1 MKRKIL
7 FISGIVVILLLS
19 VGAFGFWWMTQQPL
33 YTPGMVR
40 AEQNL
45 RGPLTPP
52 AQTGDPDYWQ
62 VEDDIKLYHFAEG
75 TGRNVLIVHGGPGMP
90 FREPL
95 AGLASL
101 TGDYR
106 FIYYDQRGCGKSSR
120 PINKFTSQNMYE
132 NMTTLDK
139 TLGLG
144 AQIADIERIRQILGE
159 EKLILI
165 GHSWGGF
172 LASLYAAEFPDHV
185 EKLILI
191 SPANSLVMPQPDA
204 DSDLFASVRTR
215 LPEDRVAEYDAFMKE
230 YMDFNKLFTRSEQDL
245 IDMDAKF
252 GKYYLS
258 VVNLTEDKIIE
269 QGEPGGW
276 MTWGMY
282 ISMGQRH
289 DYRDLMRKVTAPV
302 LVIHGTDDL
311 QSEKASR
318 LYSDT
323 FPNARFA
330 AIQGVGHFSFQEK
343 PGQFEDIVDKFLR

>member
-1 MKRKIL
+1 MEIWNETEN
-7 FISGIVVILLLS
+7 IVYFRDRCDPVTVRRSLWVLVDDS
-19 VGAFGFWWMTQQPL
+19 TAVVHTRYGPRGAESARPA
-33 YTPGMVR
+33 YT
-40 AEQNL
+40 
-45 RGPLTPP
+45 P

-165 GHSWGGF
+165 GHSWAGSCLTLRGG
-172 LASLYAAEFPDHV
+172 
-185 EKLILI
+185 I
-191 SPANSLVMPQPDA
+191 S
-204 DSDLFASVRTR
+204 
-215 LPEDRVAEYDAFMKE
+215 
-230 YMDFNKLFTRSEQDL
+230 
-245 IDMDAKF
+245 
-252 GKYYLS
+252 
-258 VVNLTEDKIIE
+258 
-269 QGEPGGW
+269 
-276 MTWGMY
+276 
-282 ISMGQRH
+282 
-289 DYRDLMRKVTAPV
+289 
-302 LVIHGTDDL
+302 
-311 QSEKASR
+311 
-318 LYSDT
+318 
-323 FPNARFA
+323 
-330 AIQGVGHFSFQEK
+330 
-343 PGQFEDIVDKFLR
+343 